1 MTGYNNKKMTA
12 DQFASTI
19 DEVISILADPKP
31 RINITNTI
39 PAGCSVLV
47 FVSFEVA
54 LGPVSENDVLSSTST
69 TDIGA
74 VDGHCSSTI

>member
-1 MTGYNNKKMTA
+1 MC
-12 DQFASTI
+12 
-19 DEVISILADPKP
+19 
-31 RINITNTI
+31 
-39 PAGCSVLV
+39 CSVLV

-54 LGPVSENDVLSSTST
+54 LGLVSENDVLSPTST